1 MKYATKKEAS
11 ETIERYMDSTP
22 YKSGEINM
30 NSFYWKLRQSGFD
43 MDEAN
48 VILAALVLAGAKFQL
63 MKGAEQ

>member
-1 MKYATKKEAS
+1 MKYATKKEAR
-11 ETIERYMDSTP
+11 ETIERYMNSTA

-30 NSFYWKLRQSGFD
+30 NGFYWTLRQSGFD

-63 MKGAEQ
+63 DDCE

>member
-1 MKYATKKEAS
+1 MKYATKKEAR
-11 ETIERYMDSTP
+11 ETIERYMNSTA

-30 NSFYWKLRQSGFD
+30 NNFYWQLRQGGFGFG

-63 MKGAEQ
+63 NDGE